1 MPRSSY
7 VYRDGKVWLRGTEP
21 PSIPVQR
28 SGLPC
33 PNIRPDG
40 MSEIRSM
47 HDGRPYDSRSGYYK
61 SLERDGYAIV
71 EESKESFEARPEF
84 KSEGVEEDISRAI
97 DQLES
102 AS

>member
-1 MPRSSY
+1 MARSSY

-40 MSEIRSM
+40 MQAIQSM
-47 HDGRPYDSRSGYYK
+47 HDGQFYDSRSGYYRSIK
-61 SLERDGYAIV
+61 EAGCEIV
-71 EESKESFEARPEF
+71 GDDKAPFDAPREF
-84 KSEGVEEDISRAI
+84 VPDPVAPDIKRAI
-97 DQLES
+97 EELS
-102 AS
+102 